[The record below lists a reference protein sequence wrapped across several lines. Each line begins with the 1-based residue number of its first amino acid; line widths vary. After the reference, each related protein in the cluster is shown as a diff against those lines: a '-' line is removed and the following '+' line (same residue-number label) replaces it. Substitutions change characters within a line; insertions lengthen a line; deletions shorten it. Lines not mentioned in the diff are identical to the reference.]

1 MPCNFRYAMC
11 NEAFEHRPFGPERLA
26 EACRTLRKAGYQ
38 GIELAPF
45 TLAEDPLAL
54 RAAQRRELRD
64 IMISEGMEF
73 VGLHWLLVVPFPV
86 HVTTPDLAL
95 RERSWQYVRG
105 LIDLCADLVP
115 DTAAAPDSAA
125 GSHGIMVFGSPKQ
138 RSSTGGLTSAEATR
152 NYVDGLAGIA
162 GHALDRGVTILVEAL
177 PHSQSDV
184 IHTLEE
190 AVAVVREI
198 SSPSVATMFDSHN
211 AEDETEPHAH
221 LIEKYYRYIRHIHVN
236 EMDGSH
242 PGTRDYDFAPV
253 FAMLEKLAYRG
264 WVSVEA
270 FDFKPGA
277 ETIARESIEH
287 MKKVAG
293 SIG

>member
-1 MPCNFRYAMC
+1 MPYPFRFAMC
-11 NEAFEHRPFGPERLA
+11 NEAFEHRPFVES
-26 EACRTLRKAGYQ
+26 CKVLRSAGYT

-64 IMISEGMEF
+64 IMASEGLEF
-73 VGLHWLLVVPFPV
+73 VGLHWLLVVPFPI

-105 LIDLCADLVP
+105 LIDLCADL
-115 DTAAAPDSAA
+115 APDADESD
-125 GSHGIMVFGSPKQ
+125 SHGIMVFGSPKQ
-138 RSSTGGLTSAEATR
+138 RSSTGGISSAEAVR
-152 NYVDGLAGIA
+152 NYVAGLASVA
-162 GHALDRGVTILVEAL
+162 QHAEDRGVTILVEAL

-184 IHTLEE
+184 IHTLDE

-198 SSPSVATMFDSHN
+198 NSPAVATMFDSHN
-211 AEDETEPHAH
+211 AEDETEPHDQLIRRHFDLVRHVH
-221 LIEKYYRYIRHIHVN
+221 LN

-242 PGTRDYDFAPV
+242 PGAGMYDFAPI
-253 FAMLEKLAYRG
+253 FGILERLAYRG

-270 FDFKPGA
+270 FDFTVGA
-277 ETIARESIEH
+277 ETIAQESIAH
-287 MKKVAG
+287 MKKAAG
-293 SIG
+293 DINRG